1 MSKSAVD
8 IKKYGK
14 IKPYFDKVY
23 KFNSIDIETYNN
35 ELFILGFYK
44 DNKYQYVE
52 NNFYKH
58 FNELLIDSV
67 RWKYDIL
74 TWSRYDNTHLFKLI
88 LENNKVDDINK
99 ILERVNHVT
108 PIFKYKYRSFEMT
121 IVNIIKDSM
130 IIEIKDNFGNRART
144 VTIYNLKN
152 LFKGDL
158 LNVAKDYGFS
168 YYSKLGDEYHI
179 IDKERYLKDKDYK
192 DKVIASNL
200 LDNKVIIDIAYK
212 FLENFK
218 DITGVYPKS
227 IFTSG
232 SIARSFLLTY
242 KDIEVKDMQFRSIFK
257 NNKHYDELLDYSMKS
272 YHGGKIE
279 SYVIGYIKNAKIIDI
294 SAAYP
299 YSLSKLPKLT
309 NTVIKS
315 SDLSLL
321 NRFYYAFIKCDI
333 FIGNKNLI
341 HPTVVKNPLNE
352 SNISPVGYLENV
364 IITKIE
370 YDYLLDKGAKITVYD
385 YIGVVH
391 EDIYP
396 YKKLVNYLFESRLK
410 SQKNNLSKS
419 LLFKDI
425 INSLYGITY
434 ELTDIYLE
442 NINNDIYWEGYRA
455 GDFFNPILASYMTS
469 LTRTYLSSVSQ
480 NIIDNKGEV
489 YLNMTDSIIYNGEV
503 TLDVF
508 SDTKTLGKFD
518 MPEDISDIMI
528 LGAGRYEYY
537 RDLKKKYVVKS
548 RGFSVKVK
556 DKAFYKMMDFK
567 DEVKIDHRTFVTI
580 FKATTNKYSFKE
592 LGYLIDDEYKID
604 PFNIGAKRIIDNLKV
619 DITKE
624 FTTTH
629 AVYLEKGMS
638 KLCH

>member
-1 MSKSAVD
+1 MSKSALD

-108 PIFKYKYRSFEMT
+108 PIYKYKYRTFEMT

-130 IIEIKDNFGNRART
+130 IVQIKDAYGNRART

-158 LNVAKDYGFS
+158 LDVAQDYGFS
-168 YYSKLGDEYHI
+168 YYTKLGEEYHI
-179 IDKERYLKDKDYK
+179 IDKKRYLNDKDYK
-192 DKVIASNL
+192 EKVLLSNL
-200 LDNKVIIDIAYK
+200 LDNKIIIDIAYK

-242 KDIEVKDMQFRSIFK
+242 KDIEVKDLQFRSIFK
-257 NNKHYDELLDYSMKS
+257 NNKYYDELLDRSMKS

-279 SYVIGYIKNAKIIDI
+279 SYVIGYIKSAKIIDI
-294 SAAYP
+294 TAAYP
-299 YSLSKLPKLT
+299 YSLSKLPKIT

-333 FIGNKNLI
+333 YIENKNLI
-341 HPTVVKNPLNE
+341 HPTIVKNPLND
-352 SNISPVGYLENV
+352 SNISPVGYLEDV

-370 YDYLLDKGAKITVYD
+370 YDYLLSKGAKITVYD

-396 YKKLVNYLFESRLK
+396 YEKLVNYLFESRIK
-410 SQKNNLSKS
+410 SQDTNLSKA

-425 INSLYGITY
+425 INSLYGIT
-434 ELTDIYLE
+434 
-442 NINNDIYWEGYRA
+442 
-455 GDFFNPILASYMTS
+455 
-469 LTRTYLSSVSQ
+469 
-480 NIIDNKGEV
+480 
-489 YLNMTDSIIYNGEV
+489 
-503 TLDVF
+503 
-508 SDTKTLGKFD
+508 
-518 MPEDISDIMI
+518 
-528 LGAGRYEYY
+528 
-537 RDLKKKYVVKS
+537 
-548 RGFSVKVK
+548 
-556 DKAFYKMMDFK
+556 
-567 DEVKIDHRTFVTI
+567 
-580 FKATTNKYSFKE
+580 
-592 LGYLIDDEYKID
+592 
-604 PFNIGAKRIIDNLKV
+604 
-619 DITKE
+619 
-624 FTTTH
+624 
-629 AVYLEKGMS
+629 
-638 KLCH
+638 